1 MKLMEKILRKENL
14 QIAVKKVKQNKG
26 APGVD
31 KMIVDEVET
40 WFEYKLPKYLIY
52 LLFCVL
58 GLSCICLCKDKRSCY
73 FLETGK
79 NLLNQY
85 PNKSVTD
92 NIFNKHLLPIQV

>member
-52 LLFCVL
+52 LFTLL
-58 GLSCICLCKDKRSCY
+58 CLRA
-73 FLETGK
+73 FLYMLMQG
-79 NLLNQY
+79 
-85 PNKSVTD
+85 
-92 NIFNKHLLPIQV
+92 